1 MVVSTKRF
9 EYIDAMRGIA
19 ILFIVFGHIP
29 LYCYGIGTEELSS
42 FRKFTSMVQIPLFF
56 FVSGFLF
63 KIKPLSTYLE
73 KIHYISK
80 KVQQLIFPALVFG
93 GIYIILNNIS
103 IHDCLMDKFK
113 SGYWFTW
120 SLFEFLIVQLII
132 ELMAKMFIWK
142 ENELKYAL
150 ICICT
155 ALIMYIISLP
165 TLSNRT
171 ECLSGLLGL
180 SLLRYYVY
188 FVLGRLVHIHLYQLR
203 TWKYRDLAVTMMVV
217 TFICLSV
224 TTWGMNCHFY
234 GIFFHIHLA
243 LFELLSL
250 LLLFAMFYRHKNYFT
265 SNSKWIKILL
275 LVGQRTLDIY
285 LLHYFFLPSNLH
297 IVGSYFVYHPAPII
311 EFAFASIIT
320 IMIVIICLLV
330 SDFLHSSQ
338 LVTKLFLGGK

>member
-63 KIKPLSTYLE
+63 KIKPLSTHLE

-132 ELMAKMFIWK
+132 ELMAKMFVWK

-165 TLSNRT
+165 TFSNRT

-180 SLLRYYVY
+180 PLLRYYIY
-188 FVLGRLVHIHLYQLR
+188 FIAGRLINVNLHKLSS
-203 TWKYRDLAVTMMVV
+203 WKFRDILVTIVV
-217 TFICLSV
+217 VIFIGLIV
-224 TTWGMNCHFY
+224 TTWGIDICFY
-234 GIFFHIHLA
+234 GIFFHIHLVV
-243 LFELLSL
+243 FELSSL
-250 LLLFAMFYRHKNYFT
+250 LLFFALFYRHRKYFT
-265 SNSKWIKILL
+265 SDSKLVQILI
-275 LVGQRTLDIY
+275 LVGRRTLDIY
-285 LLHYFFLPSNLH
+285 LLHYFFLPKDLH
-297 IVGSYFVYHPAPII
+297 KVGAYFITHTDPVIEILFSFVITTAIVV
-311 EFAFASIIT
+311 
-320 IMIVIICLLV
+320 VCLLA
-330 SDFLHSSQ
+330 SEFLRSSQ
-338 LVTKLFLGGK
+338 LITQYIWGRK